1 LAWSKKRFI
10 SYLSVIL
17 IASTAISV
25 AQGGPALEARPNNV
39 GIALPS
45 TTGLLGQIDAPALDE
60 VRAHLAAIGGAAWEG
75 MQAVGTLIDRSQNP
89 TAYAVTLANLGGDR
103 FRLDTQTKKGQVSTR
118 IHGLAGKVQVDDRPA
133 YPLGP
138 DTAAVGIFPFEIP
151 RVLTSFSPGATLTDH
166 GLVGVDGTQL
176 HRITVEKIVIGND
189 PVTNKRNTVAI
200 DFYFDPKS
208 HLLIKS
214 ATSGSTDGDKR
225 VHCLTV
231 VTYSD
236 YRIVN
241 TSLIPFRY
249 TETVDGG
256 ISRILQLSSVQLSP
270 ALGTAYFE
278 F

>member
-1 LAWSKKRFI
+1 
-10 SYLSVIL
+10 
-17 IASTAISV
+17 
-25 AQGGPALEARPNNV
+25 
-39 GIALPS
+39 
-45 TTGLLGQIDAPALDE
+45 
-60 VRAHLAAIGGAAWEG
+60 
-75 MQAVGTLIDRSQNP
+75 
-89 TAYAVTLANLGGDR
+89 
-103 FRLDTQTKKGQVSTR
+103 
-118 IHGLAGKVQVDDRPA
+118 
-133 YPLGP
+133 
-138 DTAAVGIFPFEIP
+138 
-151 RVLTSFSPGATLTDH
+151 
-166 GLVGVDGTQL
+166 
-176 HRITVEKIVIGND
+176 VIGND